1 MLKRPNKD
9 LHIKIMFHLLKM
21 KKNIALFSDRIPRGI
36 KFKELNLKINKG
48 RIHLQAFPGA
58 RAQYLNH
65 YIVQSLE
72 EYDCAII
79 HVGINDMLRDKDE
92 NELKNILKIILNVV
106 NSCRNHNINKVFIS
120 SIFPSIRVSINR
132 EKVNS

>member
-1 MLKRPNKD
+1 M
-9 LHIKIMFHLLKM
+9 
-21 KKNIALFSDRIPRGI
+21 
-36 KFKELNLKINKG
+36 KFKELNLTINED

-58 RAQYLNH
+58 RAQYPNH
-65 YIVQSLE
+65 YTVPSLE

-92 NELKNILKIILNVV
+92 NELKNILKIMLKVA

-120 SIFPSIRVSINR
+120 SILPSLRTSINR
-132 EKVNS
+132 KNEQLVKESVF